1 MNCYYGNFIFALYAF
16 PFTHSE
22 DDDEC
27 SNELITNSWIFNIF
41 PLFVFLNSSSTS
53 ILFNNFASSSWL
65 HSFFYA
71 SFSLV
76 IHYSFSIALFGFI
89 LLWIPKL
96 QKSTQLPA
104 INTDYFQLFFFW
116 SLNIWSIPFIFSFAY
131 HLLINT
137 WSLKLIWPIT
147 TSLCVPCITTWK
159 H

>member
-1 MNCYYGNFIFALYAF
+1 
-16 PFTHSE
+16 
-22 DDDEC
+22 
-27 SNELITNSWIFNIF
+27 
-41 PLFVFLNSSSTS
+41 
-53 ILFNNFASSSWL
+53 
-65 HSFFYA
+65 
-71 SFSLV
+71 
-76 IHYSFSIALFGFI
+76 